1 MKADMSFPIVD
12 TVGAWVPHGRFV
24 IEPEA
29 NGPLSGLTFAAKDVF
44 DVAGHPTGAGNPTW
58 LATHAVPTAHSP
70 VVAQLL
76 GAGATLMG
84 KVLTDELAYSL
95 HGDNAHYG
103 TPINS
108 VAPDCVPGGS
118 SSGSCAAVAAHLV
131 DFALGTDTGGSTRV
145 PASYAG
151 LWGLRTTHGLVSA
164 QGLVP
169 LHPAFDTVTWLAHE
183 SATFERVAAVL
194 LPHSDFAPTRVLV
207 PQDAWDLA
215 DPVFSAPLRR
225 ARDALATLLHTEPQT
240 LRVAGDTPLA
250 DWRQTYATAGAHEGW
265 ATHGAWIS
273 EHQPV
278 FGAAIGARWKA
289 ASAVTDEAA
298 AGARAKAA
306 SVRSQVRALLDV
318 DGVAVLPSAAS
329 LAPRRDADPAAVDAV
344 RLRTM
349 AITCIA
355 GLAGLPQVSL
365 PLTLPDGTVL
375 GVSLLGPAGSDLAL
389 IRLAVQLQGTLNG
402 QTR

>member
-1 MKADMSFPIVD
+1 MCIRDSID
-12 TVGAWVPHGRFV
+12 T
-24 IEPEA
+24 
-29 NGPLSGLTFAAKDVF
+29 
-44 DVAGHPTGAGNPTW
+44 
-58 LATHAVPTAHSP
+58 
-70 VVAQLL
+70 LL

-108 VAPDCVPGGS
+108 AAPDCVTGGS

-169 LHPAFDTVTWLAHE
+169 LHPAFDTVTWLAFDA
-183 SATFERVAAVL
+183 ATFERVAAVL
-194 LPHSDFAPTRVLV
+194 LPPSDFAARRVLV
-207 PQDAWDLA
+207 PQDAWALA
-215 DPVFSAPLRR
+215 DPVFAEPLQR
-225 ARDALATLLHTEPQT
+225 ARDALATLLNAEPQS
-240 LRVAGDTPLA
+240 LRVAGDTPLTN
-250 DWRQTYATAGAHEGW
+250 WRQSYATVGAHEGW
-265 ATHGAWIS
+265 ATHGAWIT

-298 AGARAKAA
+298 VAARAQAA
-306 SVRSQVRALLDV
+306 TVRGQVRALLGT

-329 LAPRRDADPAAVDAV
+329 LAPRRDADPAVVDAV

-365 PLTLPDGTVL
+365 PLTLQDGTVL
-375 GVSLLGPAGSDLAL
+375 GVSLLGPAGSDRAL
-389 IRLAVQLQGTLNG
+389 IGLAVQLQGMLNG
-402 QTR
+402 QNR